1 MNQIIFMSPR
11 SHLVSR
17 LLLAPALAALT
28 LLTGCATNTL
38 YQWGGYDQ
46 ALYAGYK
53 DTTKMEALRI
63 KLEAHLGEMEKS
75 QQKAAPGLYAELG
88 TLYLQA
94 GVSDKALS
102 NYAKERDAWPESRVL
117 MTSLIQNLER
127 RQTAPV
133 SGSQK

>member
-1 MNQIIFMSPR
+1 MNKNHFMTLRSLLSPR
-11 SHLVSR
+11 LV
-17 LLLAPALAALT
+17 LAPALAALT
-28 LLTGCATNTL
+28 LLTGCASNAL

-63 KLEAHLGEMEKS
+63 KLEEHLGEMEKS
-75 QQKAAPGLYAELG
+75 KQKAAPGLYAELG

-94 GVSDKALS
+94 GVSDKALT

-127 RQTAPV
+127 RQTAPA
-133 SGSQK
+133 SGSKQ